1 MARAINKLKGEPL
14 EMCVKGELRTRENNE
29 PHERDD
35 ELTTGTTGMMPRRP
49 HVQYGSVGER
59 ANTVNKRAA
68 ASVHNFEK
76 QQYYSYNEK

>member
-35 ELTTGTTGMMPRRP
+35 ELTTGTVEPVRMIPRRP
-49 HVQYGSVGER
+49 RGQYG
-59 ANTVNKRAA
+59 TV
-68 ASVHNFEK
+68 V
-76 QQYYSYNEK
+76 

>member
-35 ELTTGTTGMMPRRP
+35 ELTTGRTGMIPRRP
-49 HVQYGSVGER
+49 RVQYG
-59 ANTVNKRAA
+59 TV
-68 ASVHNFEK
+68 V
-76 QQYYSYNEK
+76 